1 MRTIWF
7 IRHGES
13 ESNVGLPTSD
23 PVSIELTEHGLEQAK
38 HIALSFTEQPSLI
51 ITSSYLRTKQ
61 TALPTIRRFP
71 DIRHEE
77 WPVHEFTFLAL
88 HNKERTTI
96 YDRRPMVQKFWHRND
111 PYYVAGEG
119 AESFAGFMERVR
131 DMIERI
137 KHLEE
142 SFIAIFSH
150 EQFIR
155 GVLWLLLLGSAEV
168 SCDIARFKSFLSA
181 FSMPN
186 GSILKVQLHERNE
199 VWFSNFVSYH
209 LPAP

>member
-13 ESNVGLPTSD
+13 EANVGLPTSD
-23 PVSIELTEHGLEQAK
+23 PASIKLTEHGLEQAK
-38 HIALSFTEQPSLI
+38 SIALSFVEQPSLI
-51 ITSSYLRTKQ
+51 ITSSYIRTKQ
-61 TALPTIRRFP
+61 TALPTIQHFP
-71 DIRHEE
+71 NARHEE
-77 WPVHEFTFLAL
+77 WPVHEFTYLAL
-88 HNKERTTI
+88 RDKERTTI
-96 YDRRPMVQKFWHRND
+96 YDRRPMAQKFWHRND

-119 AESFAGFMERVR
+119 AESFAAFMERVR
-131 DMIERI
+131 DLIERI
-137 KHLEE
+137 KQLEE

-155 GVLWLLLLGSAEV
+155 GVLWLLLFGSAEI

-186 GSILKVQLHERNE
+186 GSILKVQLNERNE
-199 VWFSNFVSYH
+199 VWFSNFVSCH